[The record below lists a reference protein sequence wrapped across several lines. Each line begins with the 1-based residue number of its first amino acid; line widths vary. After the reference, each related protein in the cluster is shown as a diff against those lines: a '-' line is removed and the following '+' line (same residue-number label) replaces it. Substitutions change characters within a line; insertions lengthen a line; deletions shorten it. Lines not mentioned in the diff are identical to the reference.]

1 MLYNYYRKI
10 VLIVLL
16 TTFLCSISSIVSA
29 AGLEIMNTNYNVIE
43 SDSDN
48 TIQYYNIFITI
59 ENPENFSYNNI
70 TIELMDEWD
79 IPTRQYY
86 DFQPQEKKTIIF
98 EEFPLAG
105 GTTHEITVNYYPSNA
120 SLQSSTNTG
129 TSSFSITYNGGTS
142 TETPFLK
149 TTVFILTMFGITIAL
164 KRKRSD

>member
-1 MLYNYYRKI
+1 MLNKYYRKI
-10 VLIVLL
+10 VLMFLL
-16 TTFLCSISSIVSA
+16 TIFLCLISSIVSA
-29 AGLEIMNTNYNVIE
+29 AGLEIMNTTYNVIE
-43 SDSDN
+43 SDSNN
-48 TIQYYNIFITI
+48 TKQYYNIFITI

-105 GTTHEITVNYYPSNA
+105 GTTHEITVNYYPSNT

-129 TSSFSITYNGGTS
+129 TTSFIITYNEGNTS
-142 TETPFLK
+142 ETPFI
-149 TTVFILTMFGITIAL
+149 TPMFSIFSILIISL
-164 KRKRSD
+164 IIRKKNL